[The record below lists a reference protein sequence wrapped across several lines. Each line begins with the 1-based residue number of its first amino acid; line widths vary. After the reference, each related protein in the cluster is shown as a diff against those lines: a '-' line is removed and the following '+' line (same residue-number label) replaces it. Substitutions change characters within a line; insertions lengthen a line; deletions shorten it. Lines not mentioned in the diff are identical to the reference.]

1 VSKYPLVLPEVS
13 DAESSKILYILGEK
27 ITTYPKTVKAMRV
40 IASIFDTRGTWQLI
54 SANRFNC
61 RKIIAKNIHAPM
73 AISVK

>member
-1 VSKYPLVLPEVS
+1 VSKYPLALTGLSGTEF
-13 DAESSKILYILGEK
+13 SKILYILGEK
-27 ITTYPKTVKAMRV
+27 ITTYQKTVSAIKV
-40 IASIFDTRGTWQLI
+40 IVSTFDMRGTWQLI